1 LTVTAAPLTIV
12 NTDRSKVYGVTLSN
26 ADYTGSISGLV
37 AGDVITVTRAS
48 TGDAANATVA
58 GSTYPIVGTLIDAG
72 NRLANYSVT
81 KADRASTV
89 TAAPLTIVNTDRSK
103 VYGVTLSNA
112 DYTGSISGLVAGD
125 VITITR
131 ASTGDAAN
139 ATVAGST
146 YPIVGTLV
154 DAGNRLA
161 NYSVTNP
168 DGALTV
174 TAAPLTVV
182 NTSRSKVY
190 GETLSNADYTGS
202 ISGLVA
208 GDVITVTRASTG
220 DAANATVAGSTY
232 PIVGTLVDAGNRL
245 ANYSVTNPDGA
256 LTVTPRPITIIP
268 TALQFKYC
276 GQADPTFTYTGSE
289 QLLLGNSYSG
299 ALGRSGTN
307 DVGTY
312 GYTLG
317 TLSAGNNYTLTLD
330 GTNTFTITGVSIDA
344 SATSTAIQLG
354 TANKLLSA
362 TVTSGT
368 IPVSNATV
376 TFTVTNNGNIA
387 PITVTTTTN
396 ANGV

>member
-37 AGDVITVTRAS
+37 AGDVITV
-48 TGDAANATVA
+48 
-58 GSTYPIVGTLIDAG
+58 
-72 NRLANYSVT
+72 
-81 KADRASTV
+81 
-89 TAAPLTIVNTDRSK
+89 
-103 VYGVTLSNA
+103 
-112 DYTGSISGLVAGD
+112 
-125 VITITR
+125 TR

-362 TVTSGT
+362 TVT
-368 IPVSNATV
+368 
-376 TFTVTNNGNIA
+376 
-387 PITVTTTTN
+387 
-396 ANGV
+396 

>member
-81 KADRASTV
+81 NPDGALTV

-125 VITITR
+125 VITVTR
-131 ASTGDAAN
+131 ARTGDATN

-256 LTVTPRPITIIP
+256 LTVTAAPLTIVN
-268 TALQFKYC
+268 TDRSKVYGVTLSN
-276 GQADPTFTYTGSE
+276 ADYTGSI
-289 QLLLGNSYSG
+289 SG
-299 ALGRSGTN
+299 LVAG
-307 DVGTY
+307 DV
-312 GYTLG
+312 
-317 TLSAGNNYTLTLD
+317 
-330 GTNTFTITGVSIDA
+330 I
-344 SATSTAIQLG
+344 
-354 TANKLLSA
+354 
-362 TVTSGT
+362 TVTRASTGDAA
-368 IPVSNATV
+368 NATV
-376 TFTVTNNGNIA
+376 AGSTYPIVGTLVDAGNRLANYSVTNPDGALTVTAA
-387 PITVTTTTN
+387 PLTIVNTDRSKVYGVTLSN
-396 ANGV
+396 A